1 MKRCDA
7 LIAFTLL
14 TIACLAAAVFLAVFA
29 YMYVF
34 GTIFGFNVSTLDGP
48 GPRWL
53 FPTTM
58 YLSGLTFAI
67 AAPAGIA
74 WALIYTLGIKKIGK
88 SRKSAFPCAL
98 HTA

>member
-1 MKRCDA
+1 MKRREA
-7 LIAFTLL
+7 LIAFAPLA
-14 TIACLAAAVFLAVFA
+14 IAGLAAAVFLAVYA
-29 YMYVF
+29 YLYVF
-34 GTIFGFNVSTLDGP
+34 GTIFGFNVSTLDGS
-48 GPRWL
+48 GPRWP
-53 FPTTM
+53 FPAM

-88 SRKSAFPCAL
+88 SRKSVSPSAL

>member
-1 MKRCDA
+1 MKRRDV
-7 LIAFTLL
+7 LIAFAPLA
-14 TIACLAAAVFLAVFA
+14 IAGLAAAVFLAVYA
-29 YMYVF
+29 YLYVF
-34 GTIFGFNVSTLDGP
+34 GTIFGFNVSTLDGS
-48 GPRWL
+48 GPRWP
-53 FPTTM
+53 FPTM

-88 SRKSAFPCAL
+88 SRKSASPSAL

>member
-1 MKRCDA
+1 MKRRDV
-7 LIAFTLL
+7 LIAFAPLA
-14 TIACLAAAVFLAVFA
+14 IAGLAAAVFLAVYA
-29 YMYVF
+29 YLYVF
-34 GTIFGFNVSTLDGP
+34 GTIFGFNVSTLDGS
-48 GPRWL
+48 GPRWP
-53 FPTTM
+53 FPTM

-88 SRKSAFPCAL
+88 SRKSSAPSAL

>member
-1 MKRCDA
+1 MKRREA
-7 LIAFTLL
+7 LIAFAPLA
-14 TIACLAAAVFLAVFA
+14 ISGLAAAVFLAVYA
-29 YMYVF
+29 YLYVF
-34 GTIFGFNVSTLDGP
+34 GTIFGFNVSTLDGS
-48 GPRWL
+48 GPRWP
-53 FPTTM
+53 FPTM

-88 SRKSAFPCAL
+88 SRKSVSPSAL